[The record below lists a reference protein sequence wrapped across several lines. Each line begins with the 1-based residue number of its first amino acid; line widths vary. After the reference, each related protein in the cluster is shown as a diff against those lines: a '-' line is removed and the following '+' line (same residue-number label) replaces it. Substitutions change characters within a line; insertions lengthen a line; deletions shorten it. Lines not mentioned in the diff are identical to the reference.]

1 MCLTQSGKGDESPK
15 PDVKPMPEVK
25 TFRSDDDLRE
35 YIEKS
40 MSSLNGLIEYSY
52 EECIDNILLYQRTWD
67 AINKVIPTA
76 KASLKEDWATTRFLD
91 PDFASTKMIG
101 RINNLQIVAA
111 LLLTISVAN
120 LFADNFDPAQ
130 AVGIHPDDYP
140 YDVDSVNYARG
151 CLNFISTIFFSC
163 TIMFGAIF
171 TDMMSRF
178 YTQSE
183 QYVAVV
189 KFYPWSIF
197 TIVMP
202 TWVGIAVMY
211 ATFCIEIG
219 IRSPRAMA
227 IPLGLF
233 GLLFFVL
240 FIYFLLQANS
250 TASLSQARLY
260 NTFTRLFCDQ
270 ANGRVRKDI
279 LDFAKREFT
288 GMESNEKQNL
298 NVTMQTDLL
307 RALLGRDD
315 HDGRSAVKKVT
326 TLEQPVE
333 QPRLPNT
340 ARHEVVPPRLSEV
353 GPPRLSVSEIALQCE
368 PHFDNPLHVHRR
380 SDLRKL

>member
-1 MCLTQSGKGDESPK
+1 MCLTESGSLAMPSSKIGHDDLS
-15 PDVKPMPEVK
+15 DVKPMPDVSSFQSE
-25 TFRSDDDLRE
+25 DDARE

-183 QYVAVV
+183 QYLAVV

-197 TIVMP
+197 TIVLPM
-202 TWVGIAVMY
+202 WVGTAVLY
-211 ATFCIEIG
+211 VTFCIEIG
-219 IRSPRAMA
+219 IRYPRAMA

-240 FIYFLLQANS
+240 FIYFILEANS

-260 NTFTRLFCDQ
+260 NTFTKHFCDG
-270 ANGRVRKDI
+270 NGKVRLDI
-279 LDFAKREFT
+279 LDFAAREFK
-288 GMESNEKQNL
+288 GIDAHKS
-298 NVTMQTDLL
+298 
-307 RALLGRDD
+307 R
-315 HDGRSAVKKVT
+315 
-326 TLEQPVE
+326 P
-333 QPRLPNT
+333 
-340 ARHEVVPPRLSEV
+340 
-353 GPPRLSVSEIALQCE
+353 SVYTEFTS
-368 PHFDNPLHVHRR
+368 PLHPNIPEDDSPV
-380 SDLRKL
+380 